1 VLDRDN
7 AASIWDQV
15 VAKLDGISA
24 DSARNY
30 SRVAISAPNNLV
42 VHLKPGYT
50 FAKAIC
56 ERPDQLAQFQRALAE
71 LTGETMGVQFTVDE
85 APAAQEPVAAVRV
98 ASPHQRLM
106 EVADHPMVRRAGEL
120 FGAQPVRV
128 DEPPSAKET

>member
-1 VLDRDN
+1 
-7 AASIWDQV
+7 
-15 VAKLDGISA
+15 
-24 DSARNY
+24 
-30 SRVAISAPNNLV
+30 
-42 VHLKPGYT
+42 
-50 FAKAIC
+50 
-56 ERPDQLAQFQRALAE
+56 LAE